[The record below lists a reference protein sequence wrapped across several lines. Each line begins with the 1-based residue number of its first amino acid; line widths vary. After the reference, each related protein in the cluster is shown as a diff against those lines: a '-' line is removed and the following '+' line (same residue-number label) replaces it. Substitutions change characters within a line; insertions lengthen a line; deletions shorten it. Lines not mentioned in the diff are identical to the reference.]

1 MILHSLAMLK
11 YQRVADS
18 MAHLRNE
25 PADVEDGD
33 LYKSYH
39 EQLLGNG
46 PYYSNRCHSNK
57 HVT

>member
-1 MILHSLAMLK
+1 MLK